1 MQQHLLATAQ
11 IYRAYMSIVLTLEC
25 GGEEKKK
32 KKHTL
37 AIQYN
42 PIQSL
47 ISNCKQRIRFM
58 HDRKY

>member
-1 MQQHLLATAQ
+1 MQQHLLAAAQ

-37 AIQYN
+37 AIQSN
-42 PIQSL
+42 S
-47 ISNCKQRIRFM
+47 ISHKQLQTKNTF
-58 HDRKY
+58 YAW